1 MARKNGI
8 NPILKKV
15 LAAAAIKQVV
25 DRVQEARAPR
35 RSFIRRNLGKLALLA
50 AGGTALYVYKS
61 GAADQF
67 LGGGSKG
74 YRESYPT
81 GPGTSGFETL
91 SSSATG
97 PATGQDRSL
106 EPSNA

>member
-1 MARKNGI
+1 MASKRGI

-15 LAAAAIKQVV
+15 LAAAAVKEVV

-35 RSFIRRNLGKLALLA
+35 RSFIRRNLGKLALVA
-50 AGGTALYVYKS
+50 AGTTALYIYKS
-61 GAADQF
+61 GKAEAL
-67 LGGGSKG
+67 LGGGSTG

-91 SSSATG
+91 STSATG
-97 PATGQDRSL
+97 PATGQDHTL
-106 EPSNA
+106 EPSNV